1 MWKIEE
7 ILIKEMKTLKEE
19 YKQFMESDIFSEL
32 SDKSRQI
39 VDLRSE
45 LIDKN
50 IQMFNAS
57 IRQYGQVGEADY
69 NDLLESTFKCAR
81 SLHEYRDIATNRR
94 ITNIEQ
100 RCAE

>member
-1 MWKIEE
+1 MWRIEE

-39 VDLRSE
+39 VNLRSD
-45 LIDKN
+45 LIDTN
-50 IQMFNAS
+50 IQIFNAF
-57 IRQYGQVGEADY
+57 IHQHGEVGEGAY
-69 NDLLESTFKCAR
+69 NDLLESTFTCAR
-81 SLHEYRDIATNRR
+81 SLREYRDTAMNRR

-100 RCAE
+100 RCAK

>member
-1 MWKIEE
+1 MWRIEE
-7 ILIKEMKTLKEE
+7 ILINEMKTLKEE

-32 SDKSRQI
+32 SYKSRQI

-45 LIDKN
+45 LIDTN
-50 IQMFNAS
+50 IQMFDAA
-57 IRQYGQVGEADY
+57 IRQYGQVGEDDY
-69 NDLLESTFKCAR
+69 NDLLESTFTCAR
-81 SLHEYRDIATNRR
+81 SLREYRDTAMNRR